1 MLRIKPTLVVAAML
15 IGTSVGLTV
24 MSISP
29 ISVAAQA
36 VTHAYITDTPLQRG
50 MIVKLSAK
58 DKNKVEA
65 LGDNEAAKMEGI
77 IVAANDS
84 PVTLSSS
91 DLTKQQVF
99 VATTGR
105 YNILVSNQNGVIK
118 PSDYLTISSLRG
130 VAMKADTSQ
139 PIVAGKALAGFN
151 GTSDSSGTTT
161 LKDSTGKTKKVS
173 FGIIPVDINISHN
186 PLEKPKESRVPGVA
200 FLQSGAK
207 ALVNKTV
214 DPARLY
220 VSLLILIVVGAIS
233 GSILYSGVRS
243 SMVSIGRNPLA
254 KASIVRGLIQVVLVS
269 IIIFII
275 GVIGVYLIL
284 KL

>member
-1 MLRIKPTLVVAAML
+1 MLRFTSFAATAGLLALLVL
-15 IGTSVGLTV
+15 SPGT
-24 MSISP
+24 
-29 ISVAAQA
+29 VAAQA
-36 VTHAYITDTPLQRG
+36 VTRAYLTDSQLQRG
-50 MIVKLSAK
+50 MIVKLTSK

-65 LGDNEAAKMEGI
+65 LADTEAAKMEGV

-84 PVTLSSS
+84 PVTLSST
-91 DLTKQQVF
+91 DATLQQVY

-105 YNILVSNQNGVIK
+105 YNLLVSNQNGVIK
-118 PSDYLTISSLRG
+118 AGDYLTISSLKG
-130 VAMKADTSQ
+130 VAMKADTNQ
-139 PIVAGKALAGFN
+139 PIVAGKALVGFD
-151 GTSDSSGTTT
+151 GKSSISGTTS
-161 LKDSTGKTKKVS
+161 LKDSAGAAKSVS
-173 FGIIPVDINISHN
+173 FGLIPVDINISHN

-214 DPARLY
+214 DPSRLY
-220 VSLLILIVVGAIS
+220 LSLLILVAVTAIA
-233 GSILYSGVRS
+233 GSILYGGVRS

-254 KASIVRGLIQVVLVS
+254 KKSILRGLFQVVLVS

-275 GVIGVYLIL
+275 GLLGVYLIL